1 MDFGSANNMSIF
13 SDLPVKYFPYLLEF
27 DNRVTIVI
35 KTNCIDATILEEL
48 DNITIETAGDCSIE
62 NCEIFIKSGTLSNP
76 NWLKFYTWIVDVEGC
91 DTIIRNSAENVKT
104 YIWVRLLF
112 IMAVA
117 IFGYKRNSFMEKLFC
132 SLVLFISVMLIFL
145 PVATEGVAQPEC
157 KVWAEVLLGFN
168 CSYKQAIYVGIHS
181 PYFNNSWNPF
191 SCPIVVDGRPYV
203 TENGILS
210 AQVKHLE
217 TDWITEVTPS
227 LNPLTDPQ
235 KSQKWLT
242 TALNEQS
249 SVASF
254 SVFSLQLLA
263 VGAPSD
269 LVKRAHLSAIDEI
282 KHAQL
287 SFGLASSFSGS
298 PISPGEYTPHTISIE
313 PDLLGICS
321 AVAREGCVAETFS
334 TLKAALDLEEEKDP
348 VVREVLQTIIKDETR
363 HSVLAWDTIKWCI
376 ERNST
381 LVEPLYKVILEELYQ
396 FSDSVGVELV
406 KALVNIILFKQETY
420 PNFSGKKSIVE
431 TAAAEGIYISLNK

>member
-1 MDFGSANNMSIF
+1 M
-13 SDLPVKYFPYLLEF
+13 LL
-27 DNRVTIVI
+27 
-35 KTNCIDATILEEL
+35 EL
-48 DNITIETAGDCSIE
+48 DNITIETVGNCSTE

-76 NWLKFYTWIVDVEGC
+76 NWVNFNQGLYGNVC
-91 DTIIRNSAENVKT
+91 DTLLKWNSAENVKT
-104 YIWVRLLF
+104 YIWIRLLF
-112 IMAVA
+112 IIAVA
-117 IFGYKRNSFMEKLFC
+117 IFGYTRNSSFMEKLFC

-145 PVATEGVAQPEC
+145 PVATQAVVQPEC
-157 KVWAEVLLGFN
+157 NVWAEVLLG
-168 CSYKQAIYVGIHS
+168 YKCENLEIYLDIHS
-181 PYFNNSWNPF
+181 PNFNYTWFPFYNP
-191 SCPIVVDGRPYV
+191 CPIVVDGRPYV

-210 AQVKHLE
+210 AQVKHIE

-227 LNPLTDPQ
+227 LNPLTDQ
-235 KSQKWLT
+235 KKSQKWLT

-298 PISPGEYTPHTISIE
+298 PISPGEYTPHTVSIK
-313 PDLLGICS
+313 PDLLEICS

-334 TLKAALDLEEEKDP
+334 TLKAAVDLEEEKDP

-381 LVEPLYKVILEELYQ
+381 LVEPLYQVILEELNL

-406 KALVNIILFKQETY
+406 NALVNIILFKQETY

-431 TAAAEGIYISLNK
+431 TTAAECIYISLNK